1 MVLTRIIQAP
11 ITDAT
16 PLIVHAVMPH
26 GDCYGCTGSSKTVK
40 VEGSIVSPPSVPRV
54 TASIGSP
61 DDPQG
66 SGISL
71 DDPVQVGVGTSSYQ
85 GLGAE
90 FTYPFPLNMG
100 MNVPPNFGP
109 FNVSDASSVHHHSTL
124 PAGTFN
130 PYHSL
135 NTGQKRA
142 HPPSPADG
150 RQIKRRR
157 LEANTNPSV
166 SIPSLF
172 ECPVGM
178 SREEYERILLDKLA
192 AMQSRRV

>member
-16 PLIVHAVMPH
+16 PLIVHTVMPH

-40 VEGSIVSPPSVPRV
+40 VEGSIVLPPSVPRV

-66 SGISL
+66 SGISP

-90 FTYPFPLNMG
+90 LTYPFPLDMG
-100 MNVPPNFGP
+100 MSEPLNLGP
-109 FNVSDASSVHHHSTL
+109 SNVSEGSSVHHSTL
-124 PAGTFN
+124 PAGTSN

-157 LEANTNPSV
+157 LEANTNLSV

-172 ECPVGM
+172 ERPVGM
-178 SREEYERILLDKLA
+178 SREEYERILRETLA
-192 AMQSRRV
+192 QSLRV